1 MSGAVEVVVQVLL
14 LVVGVWILFM
24 GGMGATIAKVRG
36 GSPLEGFLWGVLLG
50 PLGWAAVL
58 WRTRGAA
65 GERVSAAEWLRAEEA
80 GATSGSSVLD
90 ELYGPS

>member
-24 GGMGATIAKVRG
+24 GGMGATIAKVRR

-50 PLGWAAVL
+50 PVGWVAVL
-58 WRTRGAA
+58 WRTRGAD
-65 GERVSAAEWLRAEEA
+65 EQRVSAAEWLRAEEE
-80 GATSGSSVLD
+80 GAAGSSVLD
-90 ELYGPS
+90 ELYGPP